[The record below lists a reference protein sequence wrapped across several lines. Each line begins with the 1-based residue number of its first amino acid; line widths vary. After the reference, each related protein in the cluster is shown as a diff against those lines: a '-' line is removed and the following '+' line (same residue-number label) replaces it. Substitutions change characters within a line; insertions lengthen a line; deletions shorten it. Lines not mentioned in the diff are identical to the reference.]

1 MTKIRNKHLIG
12 LMIGVAAIAL
22 ATPASAQ
29 TRQDRLSARQ
39 RAAIHDCSVRASKYK
54 DYAEENEH
62 LFTFR
67 TCMFERGVSGD

>member
-39 RAAIHDCSVRASKYK
+39 RARK
-54 DYAEENEH
+54 
-62 LFTFR
+62 
-67 TCMFERGVSGD
+67 CMFERGVSGD

>member
-1 MTKIRNKHLIG
+1 MTKMRNTHLIG

-29 TRQDRLSARQ
+29 TRQDRLSAGQ

-54 DYAEENEH
+54 DHSDENEH
-62 LFTFR
+62 MFTFR
-67 TCMFERGVSGD
+67 TCMFERGVPGD